1 MINKK
6 ARVDAQ
12 KRYAKRHKE
21 KQNGANNKHRFSK
34 ELDRVK
40 DLRERAGVNKSLL
53 ELSDEEFVKAVRN
66 LWRDNNE

>member
-6 ARVDAQ
+6 VRVEAQ
-12 KRYAKRHKE
+12 KRYAKRHRE
-21 KQNGANNKHRFSK
+21 KQNAGNNRYRLSK
-34 ELDRVK
+34 ELDEVK
-40 DLRERAGVNKSLL
+40 DLRERTGVNKSLL

>member
-6 ARVDAQ
+6 VWVEAQ
-12 KRYAKRHKE
+12 KRYAKKHRE
-21 KQNGANNKHRFSK
+21 KQNTGNNRYRLSK
-34 ELDRVK
+34 ELDEVK
-40 DLRERAGVNKSLL
+40 DLRERTGVNKSLL